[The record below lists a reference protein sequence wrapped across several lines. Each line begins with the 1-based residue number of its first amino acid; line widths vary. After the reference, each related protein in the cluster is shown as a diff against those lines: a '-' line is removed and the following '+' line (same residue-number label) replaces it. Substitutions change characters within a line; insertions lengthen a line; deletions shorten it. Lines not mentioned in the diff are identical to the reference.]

1 MARKNRGLGRG
12 LDALIPRREEIE
24 KAMRISDGA
33 DVEVFFSDEEDD
45 ADGYHTDAGIDRKN
59 RRENDQ
65 QDDISRSHSYRGSDL
80 NRNRRE
86 DHREEQGQDQG
97 DYRRT
102 EQEQD
107 QEDHR
112 RTEQEEYQGDHRRTE
127 QGQYPEEDRKEEQ
140 DRRAPA
146 EEETKDSKNIGSTEE
161 SKEKTE
167 HTFVQAP
174 RGEVITVRISE
185 VEPNREQPRK
195 TFDEEKL
202 EELSKSIAEYGI
214 LQPILVQR
222 RDDHYEIIAGERR
235 WRAAL
240 KAGCKEV
247 PVIVRD
253 DSREEVLALS
263 LIENIQ
269 RENLNAIE
277 EAAAYQRLIN
287 EFGMGHEEVAKRV
300 SKSRSAIT
308 NALRLL
314 RLDERV
320 QKMVVGKELSMG
332 HARALIPIENA
343 DTQYAL
349 ARRVADEKMS
359 VRETEKEAKRI
370 LQSQGAGEE
379 GAQTKTAGT
388 EQEDVSVQLIYNEI
402 EERLRQM
409 LHTKVVIKRGKK
421 GNGKL
426 SIEFYNH
433 DDLEKIIERLSG
445 SQWP

>member
-107 QEDHR
+107 QE
-112 RTEQEEYQGDHRRTE
+112 
-127 QGQYPEEDRKEEQ
+127 EDRKEEQ

-167 HTFVQAP
+167 HTFAQAP

-300 SKSRSAIT
+300 SKSRSTIT

-320 QKMVVGKELSMG
+320 QRMVVDKELSMG